1 MLQRPSPISYVPE
14 RHGPLRGPLTLILA
28 LWAIAY
34 PALLVLLAPLGPLGL
49 VLGIGA
55 AIVLF
60 VPWVG
65 GLVILGVLRWLS

>member
-1 MLQRPSPISYVPE
+1 MLQRQSTIIYVPQ
-14 RHGPLRGPLTLILA
+14 RHRPWRGPLTLILA

-49 VLGIGA
+49 VIGIGA

-65 GLVILGVLRWLS
+65 GLVILAVLRWLS

>member
-1 MLQRPSPISYVPE
+1 MLQRPSPIIYVPE

>member
-1 MLQRPSPISYVPE
+1 M
-14 RHGPLRGPLTLILA
+14 RGPLTLILA

-49 VLGIGA
+49 VLGIGV

>member
-1 MLQRPSPISYVPE
+1 M
-14 RHGPLRGPLTLILA
+14 ILA

-49 VLGIGA
+49 VVGIGA

-65 GLVILGVLRWLS
+65 GLVILAVLRWLS